1 MNIAL
6 IMAGGLGQ
14 TLLQDIPKQFLNVYD
29 KPIIIYA
36 LEVFQKHAEID
47 GIVISCLDGWEEMCK
62 AYARQFGITK
72 LMDVVT
78 GGPDG
83 QTSAVNG
90 LLVMHKW
97 CKEDDIVVI
106 HDAIR
111 PMVTEDIISDCIR
124 VCREYRC
131 GVAAVRC
138 QEPVVRSMDGLK
150 GIESFERFEMM
161 KIQTPQAY
169 PYGQLLNLYKEAEE
183 KGIRGVIHANTILTR
198 LGKQIYFSK
207 GSDKNLKILSLDDLD
222 IFKALYATEREDW
235 IKYKN

>member
-36 LEVFQKHAEID
+36 LEVFQKHSQID
-47 GIVISCLDGWEEMCK
+47 MIVISCLDGWQEMCK

-72 LMDVVT
+72 LKAVVT

-90 LLVMHKW
+90 LMEMEPYCGK
-97 CKEDDIVVI
+97 DDIVVI

-111 PMVTEDIISDCIR
+111 PMVTEEIITDCIR
-124 VCREYRC
+124 VCMKNGC

-138 QEPVVRSMDGLK
+138 QEPVIRSLDGVK
-150 GIESFERFEMM
+150 GLETFERYEMM
-161 KIQTPQAY
+161 RTQTPQAY
-169 PYGQLLNLYKEAEE
+169 HYGELRKIYDEAREKKIQFGIHVNTLL
-183 KGIRGVIHANTILTR
+183 TS
-198 LGKQIYFSK
+198 LGREVYFSK
-207 GSDKNLKILSLDDLD
+207 GSDKNLKILTLDDLD
-222 IFKALYATEREDW
+222 IFKALCVTGKDDW
-235 IKYKN
+235 IKY

>member
-1 MNIAL
+1 MY
-6 IMAGGLGQ
+6 GK
-14 TLLQDIPKQFLNVYD
+14 TLLRVTCIDVY
-29 KPIIIYA
+29 KRQIIIYA

-90 LLVMHKW
+90 LLDMHKW

-124 VCREYRC
+124 VCREYRLSLIHISIH
-131 GVAAVRC
+131 V
-138 QEPVVRSMDGLK
+138 PLLDSTK
-150 GIESFERFEMM
+150 GMINSEKLEMM
-161 KIQTPQAY
+161 KD
-169 PYGQLLNLYKEAEE
+169 GCLLYTS
-183 KGIRGVIHANTILTR
+183 RCV
-198 LGKQIYFSK
+198 
-207 GSDKNLKILSLDDLD
+207 
-222 IFKALYATEREDW
+222 
-235 IKYKN
+235 

>member
-36 LEVFQKHAEID
+36 LEVFQRHTEID
-47 GIVISCLDGWEEMCK
+47 GIVISCLDGWQQMCK
-62 AYARQFGITK
+62 AYAKQFGIDK
-72 LMDVVT
+72 LMHVVT

-83 QTSAVNG
+83 QTSAANG
-90 LLVMHKW
+90 LLDMHQW
-97 CKEDDIVVI
+97 CGEDDIVVI

-111 PMVTEDIISDCIR
+111 PMVTEEIISDCIR
-124 VCREYRC
+124 VCREYGC

-138 QEPVVRSMDGLK
+138 QEPVVRSQDGLK

-169 PYGQLLNLYKEAEE
+169 PYGELVRIYEEARD
-183 KGIRGVIHANTILTR
+183 KKIRGAVHVSTILTCLER
-198 LGKQIYFSK
+198 EVYFSK
-207 GSDKNLKILSLDDLD
+207 GSDKNIKILTLDDLD
-222 IFKALYATEREDW
+222 IFKALCVTKTDDW
-235 IKYKN
+235 IKQ

>member
-47 GIVISCLDGWEEMCK
+47 GIVISCLDGWEEM
-62 AYARQFGITK
+62 
-72 LMDVVT
+72 
-78 GGPDG
+78 
-83 QTSAVNG
+83 
-90 LLVMHKW
+90 